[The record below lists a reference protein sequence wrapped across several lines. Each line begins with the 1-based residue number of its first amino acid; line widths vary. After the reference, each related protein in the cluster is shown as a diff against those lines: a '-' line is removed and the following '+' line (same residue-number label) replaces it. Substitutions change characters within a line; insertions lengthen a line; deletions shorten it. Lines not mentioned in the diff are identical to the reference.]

1 MSITQKAMIVTVGP
15 DGPDGL
21 DALNIELERGWTV
34 ANVAP
39 MGGAGGATQTP
50 VVAALVVLEHEEQTD
65 MKPEIATQAME
76 QVQDPSDEVVDEV
89 VDDIDDVVEGDGI

>member
-34 ANVAP
+34 ADVAP
-39 MGGAGGATQTP
+39 MGGAGGATQSP

>member
-1 MSITQKAMIVTVGP
+1 
-15 DGPDGL
+15 
-21 DALNIELERGWTV
+21 
-34 ANVAP
+34 
-39 MGGAGGATQTP
+39 MGGAGGATQSP